1 MYNSNSQI
9 TLETTM
15 LKLNSC
21 YQSDAYIL
29 VKGTITVIGAV
40 ATAAARQTN
49 RSGKQAILN
58 KQVVHRLP
66 TA

>member
-21 YQSDAYIL
+21 HQSDAYIL
-29 VKGTITVIGAV
+29 VKGTITVVGAV

-49 RSGKQAILN
+49 RNGKQAILN

>member
-1 MYNSNSQI
+1 MYNTNSKI

-15 LKLNSC
+15 LKLSLC
-21 YQSDAYIL
+21 YHSDAYIV
-29 VKGTITVIGAV
+29 VKESITVVGAD

-49 RSGKQAILN
+49 RNGKQAILN

-66 TA
+66 TV